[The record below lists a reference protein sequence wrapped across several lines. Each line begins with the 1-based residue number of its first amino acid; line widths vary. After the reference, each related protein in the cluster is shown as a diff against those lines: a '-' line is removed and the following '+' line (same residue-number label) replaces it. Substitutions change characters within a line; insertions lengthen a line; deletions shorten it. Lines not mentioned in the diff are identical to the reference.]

1 MSRLALILVLAVSNQ
16 AAWAAMYKWVDEK
29 GVTQYGDTL
38 PPQYVNQGNAELN
51 KKGQVIKK
59 TGRAVTAEERKAL
72 EEEAAKRKEAEQK
85 EIDQK
90 RHDKALL
97 DTYTNV
103 NEIDLSRDR
112 NLQATQAQIEST
124 QVRIKS
130 VQGRLDAL
138 HKQASIVIRN
148 KNPVPADLAAE
159 IKEAENEIKHMQES
173 IGKRKQEIEAIKVR
187 FEDDKKRF
195 RELKGYPPAA
205 PAAAQDKPAK

>member
-1 MSRLALILVLAVSNQ
+1 MSRIALILVLAVSSQ

-85 EIDQK
+85 EIEQK
-90 RHDKALL
+90 RRDKALL

-103 NEIDLSRDR
+103 SEIDLSRDR
-112 NLQATQAQIEST
+112 NLQATQAQIDST

-130 VQGRLDAL
+130 VQGRLDGL
-138 HKQASIVIRN
+138 RNQANTIT
-148 KNPVPADLAAE
+148 KNNRPIPADLAAE
-159 IKEAENEIKHMQES
+159 IKETEGEIKQMQES
-173 IGKRKQEIEAIKVR
+173 IGRRKQEIEAIKAR

-195 RELKGYPPAA
+195 RELKGYPPVA
-205 PAAAQDKPAK
+205 PTPSK